1 MINRGRAGGGGPDRV
16 GDLLG
21 GVFRKLGLTEEVARQ
36 GAVQRWEEVV
46 GERIAEVSRATSV
59 AGGVLFVQVA
69 SSAWLNELNLM
80 RQDILARLNA
90 GRKEG
95 RIERIVFT
103 LWEKAALPH
112 PEDLSK

>member
-1 MINRGRAGGGGPDRV
+1 VSSDDRRGGSGGPDRV

-21 GVFRKLGLTEEVARQ
+21 GVFRKLGMTEEVARQ

-46 GERIAEVSRATSV
+46 GERIAEVTRATSV

-69 SSAWLNELNLM
+69 SSAWLSELNLM

-90 GRKEG
+90 GRTEG

-103 LWEKAALPH
+103 LWEKAAP
-112 PEDLSK
+112 PRQEDR